1 VETEQQCFKDLLGRV
16 THGDPRIHISAQEAL
31 RRPWFEDIAE
41 IKASNLRSLGVTA
54 APRRASGGNYGYS
67 ELILNPLDCIVFSVT
82 LRFDIAML
90 NFTLEL

>member
-31 RRPWFEDIAE
+31 RRPWFEDVAE

-54 APRRASGGNYGYS
+54 
-67 ELILNPLDCIVFSVT
+67 
-82 LRFDIAML
+82 
-90 NFTLEL
+90 